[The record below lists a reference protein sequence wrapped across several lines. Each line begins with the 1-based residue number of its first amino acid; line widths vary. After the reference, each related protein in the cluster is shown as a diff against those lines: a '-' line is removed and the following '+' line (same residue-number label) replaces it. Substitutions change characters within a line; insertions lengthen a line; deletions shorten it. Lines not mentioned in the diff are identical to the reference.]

1 MTDPAPPSI
10 PPKNRPTS
18 KSASAARTV
27 TSPAGRDT
35 GESGQGKPAPTRPV
49 GGQDGG
55 SSAPR
60 DGSKVAPQGPT
71 TAAGSSSG
79 DGPVATPPAAD
90 ERPSGAPQQDPPTPL
105 MAAVDKTTAWI
116 KKTAGATSAAIS
128 TATRPRNEDPA
139 MTTTPT
145 APPSSAGAAGNP
157 PSVPPRTSTT
167 APPSS
172 GTTGARPQTGRIPTV
187 SAAGGP
193 RRVRLA
199 ISRIDPWSVMKL
211 SFLMSV
217 AFGILLVV
225 AVGVVWYTLNGLH
238 VFTNIDDL
246 VTQVTG
252 TEGNIDILSYV
263 EFKRVISG
271 ATLVA
276 VVDVFLLTALATIG
290 AFLYN
295 IVAALVGGLH
305 VTMTDE

>member
-1 MTDPAPPSI
+1 
-10 PPKNRPTS
+10 
-18 KSASAARTV
+18 
-27 TSPAGRDT
+27 
-35 GESGQGKPAPTRPV
+35 
-49 GGQDGG
+49 
-55 SSAPR
+55 
-60 DGSKVAPQGPT
+60 
-71 TAAGSSSG
+71 
-79 DGPVATPPAAD
+79 
-90 ERPSGAPQQDPPTPL
+90 
-105 MAAVDKTTAWI
+105 
-116 KKTAGATSAAIS
+116 
-128 TATRPRNEDPA
+128 
-139 MTTTPT
+139 
-145 APPSSAGAAGNP
+145 
-157 PSVPPRTSTT
+157 
-167 APPSS
+167 
-172 GTTGARPQTGRIPTV
+172 
-187 SAAGGP
+187 
-193 RRVRLA
+193 
-199 ISRIDPWSVMKL
+199 MKL

>member
-10 PPKNRPTS
+10 PPRNRPGS
-18 KSASAARTV
+18 SGSSART
-27 TSPAGRDT
+27 TSAGRDA
-35 GESGQGKPAPTRPV
+35 SGAGTSTAAHPDPVPAPPRDDERAANASASGDTER
-49 GGQDGG
+49 
-55 SSAPR
+55 SSAPAR
-60 DGSKVAPQGPT
+60 
-71 TAAGSSSG
+71 
-79 DGPVATPPAAD
+79 
-90 ERPSGAPQQDPPTPL
+90 EEHDPPTPL
-105 MAAVDKTTAWI
+105 MAAVDKTSAWL
-116 KKTAGATSAAIS
+116 KKAAGATSAAIS

-139 MTTTPT
+139 MTSTPT
-145 APPSSAGAAGNP
+145 APPASAGATGNP
-157 PSVPPRTSTT
+157 PSVPPRTSSTQG
-167 APPSS
+167 A
-172 GTTGARPQTGRIPTV
+172 TGARPQTGRIPAV
-187 SAAGGP
+187 AAAGGP

-211 SFLMSV
+211 SFLLSV

-238 VFTNIDDL
+238 VFTNINDL

-252 TEGNIDILSYV
+252 TESNVDVLQYV

-295 IVAALVGGLH
+295 ITAALVGGLH

>member
-10 PPKNRPTS
+10 PPRNRPS
-18 KSASAARTV
+18 SSSSARTV
-27 TSPAGRDT
+27 ASPGGRD
-35 GESGQGKPAPTRPV
+35 SGGNGPSHGTAVRPDPVPTP
-49 GGQDGG
+49 
-55 SSAPR
+55 PR
-60 DGSKVAPQGPT
+60 DDEHEAPDTERTDHSERTEHSDYAARVGT
-71 TAAGSSSG
+71 TSAS
-79 DGPVATPPAAD
+79 
-90 ERPSGAPQQDPPTPL
+90 PSGTQPHDPPTPL
-105 MAAVDKTTAWI
+105 MAAVDKTSAWL
-116 KKTAGATSAAIS
+116 KKAAGATSAKIS

-145 APPSSAGAAGNP
+145 APPASAGATGTNP

-167 APPSS
+167 APAS
-172 GTTGARPQTGRIPTV
+172 GTAGARPATGRIPTV
-187 SAAGGP
+187 TAAGGP

-211 SFLMSV
+211 SFLLSV

-225 AVGVVWYTLNGLH
+225 AVAVVWYTLNGLH
-238 VFTNIDDL
+238 VFTNINDL

-252 TEGNIDILSYV
+252 TESNVDVLQYV

>member
-1 MTDPAPPSI
+1 MSDPAPPSI
-10 PPKNRPTS
+10 PPRNRPNPP
-18 KSASAARTV
+18 ASSSARTV
-27 TSPAGRDT
+27 TTPGGRDASGT
-35 GESGQGKPAPTRPV
+35 GASHGTAVHPDPVPTPPRDEHAAPDTDRTERAERIERAERPTQGTTSAS
-49 GGQDGG
+49 
-55 SSAPR
+55 SSATHP
-60 DGSKVAPQGPT
+60 
-71 TAAGSSSG
+71 
-79 DGPVATPPAAD
+79 
-90 ERPSGAPQQDPPTPL
+90 QDPPTPL
-105 MAAVDKTTAWI
+105 MAAVDKTSAWL
-116 KKTAGATSAAIS
+116 KKAAGATSAKIS

-145 APPSSAGAAGNP
+145 APASAGATGTNP
-157 PSVPPRTSTT
+157 PSVPLRTSTT
-167 APPSS
+167 APAS
-172 GTTGARPQTGRIPTV
+172 GTSGARPATGRIPTIAA
-187 SAAGGP
+187 SAGGP

-211 SFLMSV
+211 SFLLSV

-225 AVGVVWYTLNGLH
+225 AVAVVWYTLNGLH
-238 VFTNIDDL
+238 VFTNINDL

-252 TEGNIDILSYV
+252 TESNVDVLQYV